1 MPSAFF
7 RSVAA
12 FSFLLQP
19 LLFADGKISD
29 EELFEEVV
37 VEENAA
43 GSEQQKPSAKPRVIF
58 AVKNQEQKGSENPK
72 KLKPQYAGARRPPE
86 KPKTPEKE
94 KKSPHIKNQWF
105 TSKTHP
111 KIEKKE
117 EVNEEEEAPTELPAD
132 HPYFMKTSYLPTSAT
147 NQLFAYSNPSKEES
161 KREEITEGNEFPR
174 GGFQAPCSHFYLTAE
189 WLYWRIRQE
198 GMEFATSQ
206 IVDFDFQSGFRVGL
220 GVHFPHDHWDIYVN
234 YTRFLPDASESRH
247 GSFYPLF
254 LFQGTG
260 APQGATVSKAHALWK
275 IEFQTVD
282 IEIGRAYYIAK
293 TLAFHPFFG
302 LKGAWIDQDAKF
314 HYEGGFIPH
323 GQAFR
328 TKFRDDFKGAGPLIG
343 IESNWVV
350 GAGFNFFGDI
360 ATALV
365 IGQFFD
371 KQEQRQLD
379 RVKVVDLNTDFHLV
393 SPTVQIAGGI
403 AWDRNFHRDRLHFGL
418 SAGFETQYWWGQ
430 NQREQFT
437 DDHLPIYVREK
448 GDLAFYGLTLR
459 GRLDF

>member
-1 MPSAFF
+1 MPSSFF

-12 FSFLLQP
+12 FSLLFQSIV
-19 LLFADGKISD
+19 FADGKISD

-37 VEENAA
+37 VEDKAPE
-43 GSEQQKPSAKPRVIF
+43 SEQQKPPAKPRVIF
-58 AVKNQEQKGSENPK
+58 PVKNQEQKVTENPK

-94 KKSPHIKNQWF
+94 KKSPNIKNQWF

-117 EVNEEEEAPTELPAD
+117 HLNHVEEASTELPAD

-147 NQLFAYSNPSKEES
+147 NPGFGYSNPPKEES
-161 KREEITEGNEFPR
+161 QREEITEGNEYPR
-174 GGFQAPCSHFYLTAE
+174 AAFQAPRSHFYLTGE
-189 WLYWRIRQE
+189 WLYWRTREE

-220 GVHFPHDHWDIYVN
+220 GVHLPHDHWDIYVN
-234 YTRFLPDASESRH
+234 YTRFVPDASESRH

-260 APQGATVSKAHALWK
+260 APQGATVSEAHAHWK

-282 IEIGRAYYIAK
+282 VEIGRAYYIAK
-293 TLAFHPFFG
+293 TLTFRPFFG
-302 LKGAWIDQDAKF
+302 LKGAWINQEAKF
-314 HYEGGFIPH
+314 RYRGGFIPH

-328 TKFRDDFKGAGPLIG
+328 TEFDNDFKGAGPLIG
-343 IESNWVV
+343 IESNWVL

-360 ATALV
+360 ATALI

-379 RVKVVDLNTDFHLV
+379 GAKVVDLNTDFHLL
-393 SPTVQIAGGI
+393 SPTVQIAAGI
-403 AWDRNFHRDRLHFGL
+403 AWDRNFRRDRLHFGL

-430 NQREQFT
+430 NQSEQFT
-437 DDHLPIYVREK
+437 DDHFPIYVRGK
-448 GDLAFYGLTLR
+448 GDLAFYGLTFR